1 VTTAARPRE
10 TQPPGLL
17 ARLQAEPEQFEL
29 FRAVQILEQ
38 FLARLA
44 SVEGTALPAASLDQP
59 NGPSIRFSS
68 HQSLSFPPAELQG
81 LENGDGRDRTSDVRL
96 VVNLMGLTGT
106 LGALPQAYSEL
117 ALRALHARNPAF
129 TRFLDL
135 FNDRLIRL
143 FHEAW
148 RRYRLPALTETHG
161 HAGPDPARAI
171 LYAIAG
177 LGQPSLRHRLRL
189 DDEPLAYYAGL
200 FGQMPKAAISLERLV
215 ADFTGLPVR
224 IEQFQ
229 ARRVPIPATEQTV
242 VPAADVGGNFNRLG
256 VDAIVGEAM
265 LDVQG
270 CFRIVLGPLTYPSFL
285 EYLPARPAVLRLND
299 LVRTYVGPDF
309 SYEIQLVLRRDQIP
323 PCILPDATATDG
335 PRLGWNSWV
344 ASLPALADAGDAVF
358 DADGMVRVVAS
369 RFE

>member
-1 VTTAARPRE
+1 MAS
-10 TQPPGLL
+10 PPGLL
-17 ARLQAEPEQFEL
+17 AQLQTAPEQFEL

-38 FLARLA
+38 FLARMA
-44 SVEGTALPAASLDQP
+44 PNDAGDDPGATADMPA
-59 NGPSIRFSS
+59 GPAIRFSS
-68 HQSLSFPPAELQG
+68 HQSLSFPPTEVRG
-81 LENGDGRDRTSDVRL
+81 LESRRPHDRTSDVRL
-96 VVNLMGLTGT
+96 IVNLMGLTGS
-106 LGALPQAYSEL
+106 LGALPQVYSEL

-129 TRFLDL
+129 TQFLDL

-143 FHEAW
+143 LHEAW

-161 HAGPDPARAI
+161 RAGTDPARAI

-177 LGQPSLRHRLRL
+177 LGQPSLRNRLRL
-189 DDEPLAYYAGL
+189 EDEPLAYYAGL
-200 FGQMPKAAISLERLV
+200 FGQMPKSAISLEQLI

-229 ARRVPIPATEQTV
+229 ARRVAIPLTEQTA
-242 VPAADVGGNFNRLG
+242 VPATDAGGSFNQLG

-270 CFRIVLGPLTYPSFL
+270 CFRVVLGALTYPNFL
-285 EYLPARPAVLRLND
+285 AYLPGRPAVLRLND

-323 PCILPDATATDG
+323 PCILPEEATSEGAMTGG

-344 ASLPALADAGDAVF
+344 TSLPPLVDAGDAVF

-369 RFE
+369 AFE